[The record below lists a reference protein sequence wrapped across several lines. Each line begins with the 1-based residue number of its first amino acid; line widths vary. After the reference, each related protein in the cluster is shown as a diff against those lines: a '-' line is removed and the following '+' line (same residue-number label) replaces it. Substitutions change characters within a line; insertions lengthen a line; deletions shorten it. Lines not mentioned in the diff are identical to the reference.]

1 MVKLLDLMRHS
12 FAMLV
17 RCRYMHSQDALCF
30 RARPVIVRDLTA
42 TGWSSD
48 LSFAVMDR
56 ALFSCTNAYNVGAMR
71 ARGRVCRTNLASHTA
86 FRGFGS
92 PQGMFV
98 IEHIIDRIAQVVGKT
113 TEEVRLLNFI
123 NDGT

>member
-1 MVKLLDLMRHS
+1 MI
-12 FAMLV
+12 F
-17 RCRYMHSQDALCF
+17 RCM
-30 RARPVIVRDLTA
+30 TA

-71 ARGRVCRTNLASHTA
+71 ARGRVCRTNLASNTA